1 MVLLSDGLPE
11 AENQS
16 GEMIGYE
23 KTEEEIKSLINLSA
37 EEIKNGLVK
46 LCESWLGDI
55 DLKDDMTLVIIK
67 KK

>member
-1 MVLLSDGLPE
+1 
-11 AENQS
+11 
-16 GEMIGYE
+16 MIGYE